1 MTYRHNP
8 VRPHILDPV
17 ITALR
22 RDRLIIAAPFIGVAL
37 LALFTPSD
45 DGPTFCPFALCTGT
59 ACPGC
64 GMTRA
69 ASHLVRGDIGT
80 AITYHLSPVDPADS
94 GPVTRGVGLVHA
106 PQVWPCQPHVSEDVE
121 RSLVWDGSSAV
132 GGLGDSDGDGDSARG
147 LKPTTSI

>member
-17 ITALR
+17 ITVLR

-80 AITYHLSPVDPADS
+80 AITYHPLIPLIAAQLLGGWVWFMLRRSGRVSPMSPKTLNVVLFGTAAALLAVWAIRMVTGTLPA
-94 GPVTRGVGLVHA
+94 V
-106 PQVWPCQPHVSEDVE
+106 
-121 RSLVWDGSSAV
+121 
-132 GGLGDSDGDGDSARG
+132 
-147 LKPTTSI
+147 